1 MKKIFLCIGL
11 AISGLLVQAQTAN
24 PKIQFNG
31 VARGDMSHNWL
42 SSDDTTNVDQ
52 SLGGAALIDLHLD
65 IRPSDAVR
73 ISSTLRVKNAI
84 GGFWG
89 QGASLELR
97 EISIKGVAA
106 KRIKYRFGDIDSKM
120 TPYTLWNYYGECD
133 NNEAEVFRFIREIRH
148 QENFNYGHYW
158 RNQGGDL
165 SWRLGF
171 DEGLESID
179 FNTFAMR
186 NRSLDDG
193 KTPDRLQA
201 GGSMRLRRN
210 SINVSHIGFNYI
222 NLFDLPKTV
231 SKTYYEKYSNG
242 VGTCDFGFFLGRI
255 RAFGELGFSTIDYV
269 DTADTKTIN
278 TKGNFF
284 EVGLEY
290 GLVGAHPYLH
300 ELPQLSARVSFR
312 RVNQNFFSAGAQSKR
327 INYTSDVNVLPV
339 VGTNSYNRTI
349 ALLDLLTDDAIYNQ
363 AISYGLMDYEMIFNN
378 VTPYG
383 KATPNRQGF
392 DVALTYNAIDSTFE
406 TDVEIQLLQDVAG
419 QGSEKKKNY
428 LLAQWKGNVYF
439 DKIFGWNKSVSVTAG
454 YQFASASR
462 DEDRV
467 YKMSKE
473 LVKPVDLHS
482 HTIDLGASV
491 EVINRVD
498 LLAGT
503 KILLYKGTDYKAIL
517 NGFNETVKY
526 QCETYDGSQMLTAAG
541 VRYRFNDNISLTLQY
556 DRFNL
561 KDKNDDG
568 NSYKI
573 NQAFLLFNILF

>member
-31 VARGDMSHNWL
+31 MARGDMSHNWL

-106 KRIKYRFGDIDSKM
+106 KRIKYRFGDIDSRM

-171 DEGLESID
+171 DKGIESID

-201 GGSMRLRRN
+201 GGTMTFHVTN
-210 SINVSHIGFNYI
+210 SSQIGFNYI

-231 SKTYYEKYSNG
+231 SKTYYEKYTNG
-242 VGTCDFGFFLGRI
+242 VGTTDFGFFIGRI
-255 RAFGELGFSTIDYV
+255 HAFGELGFSTINYV
-269 DTADTKTIN
+269 DTADTKTVN

-300 ELPQLSARVSFR
+300 DALPPLSARVSFR

-392 DVALTYNAIDSTFE
+392 DVALTYNAVDSTFD

-491 EVINRVD
+491 EVLNRVD
-498 LLAGT
+498 VLVGT
-503 KILLYKGTDYKAIL
+503 KMLFYKGTDYKAIL

-541 VRYRFNDNISLTLQY
+541 LRYRFNDNISLTLQY

-561 KDKNDDG
+561 KDKNDEG

>member
-31 VARGDMSHNWL
+31 MARGDMSHNWL

-106 KRIKYRFGDIDSKM
+106 KRIKYRFGDIDSRM

-171 DEGLESID
+171 DKGIESID

-201 GGSMRLRRN
+201 GGTMKFHITN
-210 SINVSHIGFNYI
+210 SSQIGFNYI

-242 VGTCDFGFFLGRI
+242 VGTTDFGFFIGRI
-255 RAFGELGFSTIDYV
+255 HAFGELGFSTINYV
-269 DTADTKTIN
+269 DTADTKTVN

-290 GLVGAHPYLH
+290 GLVGAHPYLYG
-300 ELPQLSARVSFR
+300 LPQLSARVSFR

-392 DVALTYNAIDSTFE
+392 DVALTYNAVDSTFD
-406 TDVEIQLLQDVAG
+406 TDVKIQLLQDVAG

-491 EVINRVD
+491 EVLNRVD
-498 LLAGT
+498 VLVGT
-503 KILLYKGTDYKAIL
+503 KMLFYKGTDYKAIL

-541 VRYRFNDNISLTLQY
+541 LRYRFNDNISLTLQY

>member
-31 VARGDMSHNWL
+31 MARGDMSHNWL

-106 KRIKYRFGDIDSKM
+106 KRIKYRFGDIDSRM

-171 DEGLESID
+171 DKGVESID

-201 GGSMRLRRN
+201 GGTMTFHVTN
-210 SINVSHIGFNYI
+210 SSQIGFNYI

-231 SKTYYEKYSNG
+231 SKTYYEKYTNG
-242 VGTCDFGFFLGRI
+242 VGTTDFGFFIGRI
-255 RAFGELGFSTIDYV
+255 HAFGELGFSTINYV

-290 GLVGAHPYLH
+290 GLVGAHPYLLYG
-300 ELPQLSARVSFR
+300 LPQLSARVSFR

-339 VGTNSYNRTI
+339 VGTNSYNRSI

-392 DVALTYNAIDSTFE
+392 DVALTYNAVDSTFD

-491 EVINRVD
+491 EVLNRVD
-498 LLAGT
+498 VLVGT
-503 KILLYKGTDYKAIL
+503 KMLFYKGTDYKAIL

-541 VRYRFNDNISLTLQY
+541 LRYRFNDNISLTLQY

-561 KDKNDDG
+561 KDKNDEG

>member
-31 VARGDMSHNWL
+31 MARGDMSHNWL

-171 DEGLESID
+171 DKGIESID

-201 GGSMRLRRN
+201 GGTMKFHITN
-210 SINVSHIGFNYI
+210 SSQIGFNYI

-231 SKTYYEKYSNG
+231 SKTYYEKYTNG
-242 VGTCDFGFFLGRI
+242 VGTTDFGFFIGRI
-255 RAFGELGFSTIDYV
+255 HAFGELGFSTINYV
-269 DTADTKTIN
+269 DTADTKTVN

-290 GLVGAHPYLH
+290 GLVGTHPYLHH

-392 DVALTYNAIDSTFE
+392 DVALTYNAVDSTFD

-491 EVINRVD
+491 EVLNRVD
-498 LLAGT
+498 VLVGT
-503 KILLYKGTDYKAIL
+503 KMLFYKGTDYKAIL

-541 VRYRFNDNISLTLQY
+541 LRYRFNDNISLTLQY

>member
-11 AISGLLVQAQTAN
+11 VIAGLLVQAQTAN

-106 KRIKYRFGDIDSKM
+106 KRIKYRFGDIDSRM
-120 TPYTLWNYYGECD
+120 TPYTLWNNDGECA
-133 NNEAEVFRFIREIRH
+133 NNEADVFKFIREIRH
-148 QENFNYGHYW
+148 QENFNYRSYW
-158 RNQGGDL
+158 RNQGADL
-165 SWRLGF
+165 AWRLGF
-171 DEGLESID
+171 DKGMESID
-179 FNTFAMR
+179 FTTFAMR

-193 KTPDRLQA
+193 KTPDRMQA
-201 GGSMRLRRN
+201 GGNMQFNITNHSY
-210 SINVSHIGFNYI
+210 IGLNYI

-242 VGTCDFGFFLGRI
+242 VGTSNFNFLLGHTT
-255 RAFGELGFSTIDYV
+255 AFGEFGFSTINYV
-269 DTADTKTIN
+269 DTSDTKTVN

-284 EVGLEY
+284 ELGL
-290 GLVGAHPYLH
+290 LRLIRQSFIVQA
-300 ELPQLSARVSFR
+300 SFR
-312 RVNQNFFSAGAQSKR
+312 RVNPNFFSAGAQSKR

-349 ALLDLLTDDAIYNQ
+349 SLLDLITDDAIYNQ

-392 DVALTYNAIDSTFE
+392 DVHLIYVGDSTF
-406 TDVEIQLLQDVAG
+406 TTEIEVQALQDVAG

-428 LLAQWKGNVYF
+428 LLAQWSGDVYF
-439 DKIFGWNKSVSVTAG
+439 DKIFGWSKSVSLTAG

-462 DEDRV
+462 DENRV
-467 YKMSKE
+467 YKMSKD

-482 HTIDLGASV
+482 HTIDLGTNV
-491 EVINRVD
+491 EILNRVD
-498 LLAGT
+498 VLLGT

-526 QCETYDGSQMLTAAG
+526 KCETYDGSQMLTAAG
-541 VRYRFNDNISLTLQY
+541 LRYRFNDNISLTLQY
-556 DRFNL
+556 DRFNF
-561 KDKNDDG
+561 KDKLDDG

>member
-1 MKKIFLCIGL
+1 MKKIFLGIGL

-31 VARGDMSHNWL
+31 MARGDMSHNWL

-89 QGASLELR
+89 QGATLELR

-106 KRIKYRFGDIDSKM
+106 KRIKYRFGDIDSRM
-120 TPYTLWNYYGECD
+120 TPYTLWNYDGECA
-133 NNEAEVFRFIREIRH
+133 NNEADVFRFIREIRH
-148 QENFNYGHYW
+148 QENFNYGSYW

-171 DEGLESID
+171 DKGIESID

-201 GGSMRLRRN
+201 GGTMKFHVTN
-210 SINVSHIGFNYI
+210 SSQIGFNYI

-231 SKTYYEKYSNG
+231 SKTYYEKYTNG
-242 VGTCDFGFFLGRI
+242 VGTTDFGFFIGRI
-255 RAFGELGFSTIDYV
+255 HAFGELGFSTINYV

-290 GLVGAHPYLH
+290 GLVGAHPYLLYG
-300 ELPQLSARVSFR
+300 LPQLSARVSFR

-428 LLAQWKGNVYF
+428 LLTQWKGNVYF

-482 HTIDLGASV
+482 HTVDLGASV
-491 EVINRVD
+491 EVLNRVD
-498 LLAGT
+498 VLVGT
-503 KILLYKGTDYKAIL
+503 KMLFYKGTDYKAIL

-541 VRYRFNDNISLTLQY
+541 LRYRFNDNISLTLQY

>member
-31 VARGDMSHNWL
+31 MARGDMSHNWL

-106 KRIKYRFGDIDSKM
+106 KRIKYRFGDIDSRM
-120 TPYTLWNYYGECD
+120 TPYTLWNYDGECA
-133 NNEAEVFRFIREIRH
+133 NNEADVFRFIREIRH
-148 QENFNYGHYW
+148 QENFNYGSYW

-171 DEGLESID
+171 DKGIESID

-201 GGSMRLRRN
+201 GGTMKFHITN
-210 SINVSHIGFNYI
+210 SSQIGFNYI

-231 SKTYYEKYSNG
+231 SKTYYEKYTNG
-242 VGTCDFGFFLGRI
+242 VGTTDFGFFIGRI
-255 RAFGELGFSTIDYV
+255 HAFGELGFSTINYV

-300 ELPQLSARVSFR
+300 DALPPLSARVSFR

-392 DVALTYNAIDSTFE
+392 DVALTYNAVDSTFD

-491 EVINRVD
+491 EVLNRVD
-498 LLAGT
+498 VLVGT
-503 KILLYKGTDYKAIL
+503 KMLFYKGTDYKAIL

-541 VRYRFNDNISLTLQY
+541 LRYRFNDNISLTLQY

>member
-89 QGASLELR
+89 QGATLELR

-106 KRIKYRFGDIDSKM
+106 KRIKYRFGDIDSRM
-120 TPYTLWNYYGECD
+120 TPYTLWNYDGECA
-133 NNEAEVFRFIREIRH
+133 NNEADVFRFIREIRH
-148 QENFNYGHYW
+148 QENFNYGSYW

-171 DEGLESID
+171 DKGVGSID
-179 FNTFAMR
+179 FTTFAMR

-201 GGSMRLRRN
+201 GGTMKFHTIS
-210 SINVSHIGFNYI
+210 SSQIGFNYI

-231 SKTYYEKYSNG
+231 SKTYYEKYTNG
-242 VGTCDFGFFLGRI
+242 VGTTDFSFFIGRI
-255 RAFGELGFSTIDYV
+255 HAFGELGFSTINYV
-269 DTADTKTIN
+269 DTADTKTVN

-290 GLVGAHPYLH
+290 GFVGAHPYLYG
-300 ELPQLSARVSFR
+300 LPQLSARVSFR

-339 VGTNSYNRTI
+339 VGTNSYN
-349 ALLDLLTDDAIYNQ
+349 
-363 AISYGLMDYEMIFNN
+363 
-378 VTPYG
+378 
-383 KATPNRQGF
+383 
-392 DVALTYNAIDSTFE
+392 
-406 TDVEIQLLQDVAG
+406 
-419 QGSEKKKNY
+419 
-428 LLAQWKGNVYF
+428 
-439 DKIFGWNKSVSVTAG
+439 
-454 YQFASASR
+454 
-462 DEDRV
+462 
-467 YKMSKE
+467 
-473 LVKPVDLHS
+473 
-482 HTIDLGASV
+482 
-491 EVINRVD
+491 
-498 LLAGT
+498 
-503 KILLYKGTDYKAIL
+503 
-517 NGFNETVKY
+517 
-526 QCETYDGSQMLTAAG
+526 
-541 VRYRFNDNISLTLQY
+541 
-556 DRFNL
+556 
-561 KDKNDDG
+561 
-568 NSYKI
+568 
-573 NQAFLLFNILF
+573 

>member
-106 KRIKYRFGDIDSKM
+106 KRIKYRFGDIDSRM
-120 TPYTLWNYYGECD
+120 TPYTLWNYDGECA
-133 NNEAEVFRFIREIRH
+133 NNEADVFRFIREIRH
-148 QENFNYGHYW
+148 QENFNYGSYW

-171 DEGLESID
+171 DKGIESID

-201 GGSMRLRRN
+201 GGTMKFHITN
-210 SINVSHIGFNYI
+210 SSQIGFNYI

-231 SKTYYEKYSNG
+231 SKTYYEKYTNG
-242 VGTCDFGFFLGRI
+242 VGTTDFGFFIGRI
-255 RAFGELGFSTIDYV
+255 HAFGELGFSTINYV
-269 DTADTKTIN
+269 DTADIKTVN

-300 ELPQLSARVSFR
+300 DAIPPLSARVSFR

-349 ALLDLLTDDAIYNQ
+349 ALLDLITDDAIYNQ

-392 DVALTYNAIDSTFE
+392 DVTLTYNAVDSTFD

-467 YKMSKE
+467 YKMSKD

-482 HTIDLGASV
+482 HTIDLGTSV
-491 EVINRVD
+491 EILNRVD
-498 LLAGT
+498 VLVGT
-503 KILLYKGTDYKAIL
+503 KMLFYKGTDYKAIL

-541 VRYRFNDNISLTLQY
+541 LRYRFNDNISLTLQY

>member
-148 QENFNYGHYW
+148 QENFNYDHYW

-171 DEGLESID
+171 DKGIESID
-179 FNTFAMR
+179 FTTFAMR

-201 GGSMRLRRN
+201 GGTMKFHISNL
-210 SINVSHIGFNYI
+210 SQIGFNYI

-242 VGTCDFGFFLGRI
+242 VGTTDFGFFIGRI
-255 RAFGELGFSTIDYV
+255 HAFGELGFSTINYV
-269 DTADTKTIN
+269 DTSDTKTIN

-284 EVGLEY
+284 EVVLEY
-290 GLVGAHPYLH
+290 GLVGVHPQLDK
-300 ELPQLSARVSFR
+300 LPPLSARVSFR

-392 DVALTYNAIDSTFE
+392 DVALTYNAIDSTFD

-491 EVINRVD
+491 EVLNRVD
-498 LLAGT
+498 VLVGT
-503 KILLYKGTDYKAIL
+503 KMLFYKGTDYKAIL

-541 VRYRFNDNISLTLQY
+541 LRYRFNDNISLTLQY

-561 KDKNDDG
+561 KDKNDEG

>member
-11 AISGLLVQAQTAN
+11 VIAGLLVQAQTAN

-106 KRIKYRFGDIDSKM
+106 KRIKYRFGDIDSRM
-120 TPYTLWNYYGECD
+120 TPYTLWNNDGECA
-133 NNEAEVFRFIREIRH
+133 NNEADVFKFIREIRH
-148 QENFNYGHYW
+148 QENFNYHNYW
-158 RNQGGDL
+158 RNQGADL
-165 SWRLGF
+165 AWRLGF
-171 DEGLESID
+171 DKGMESID
-179 FNTFAMR
+179 FTTFAMR

-193 KTPDRLQA
+193 KTPDRMQA
-201 GGSMRLRRN
+201 GGNMQFNITNHSY
-210 SINVSHIGFNYI
+210 IGLNYI

-231 SKTYYEKYSNG
+231 SKTYYEKYTNG
-242 VGTCDFGFFLGRI
+242 VGTTDFSFKLGKI
-255 RAFGELGFSTIDYV
+255 RTFGELGFSTINYV
-269 DTADTKTIN
+269 DTSDTKTVN

-284 EVGLEY
+284 ELGLSR
-290 GLVGAHPYLH
+290 A
-300 ELPQLSARVSFR
+300 LPQFRMYVEASFR

-349 ALLDLLTDDAIYNQ
+349 ALLDLITDDAIYNQ

-392 DVALTYNAIDSTFE
+392 DILFKRLFLRESTTE
-406 TDVEIQLLQDVAG
+406 LEVQVLQDVAG

-428 LLAQWKGNVYF
+428 LLARWSSIVNVDEIF
-439 DKIFGWNKSVSVTAG
+439 DWNKSVSVTAG

-482 HTIDLGASV
+482 HTIDLGTSV
-491 EVINRVD
+491 EILNRVD
-498 LLAGT
+498 VLLGT

-526 QCETYDGSQMLTAAG
+526 KCETYDGSQMLTAAG
-541 VRYRFNDNISLTLQY
+541 LRYRFNDNISLTMQY
-556 DRFNL
+556 DRFTL
-561 KDKNDDG
+561 KDKIDDG

>member
-106 KRIKYRFGDIDSKM
+106 KRIKYRFGDIDSRM
-120 TPYTLWNYYGECD
+120 TPYTLWNYDGECA
-133 NNEAEVFRFIREIRH
+133 NNEADVFRFIREIRH
-148 QENFNYGHYW
+148 QENFNYGSYW

-171 DEGLESID
+171 DKGIESID

-201 GGSMRLRRN
+201 GGTMKFHITN
-210 SINVSHIGFNYI
+210 SSQIGFNYI

-231 SKTYYEKYSNG
+231 SKTYYEKYTNG
-242 VGTCDFGFFLGRI
+242 VGTTDFGFFIGRI
-255 RAFGELGFSTIDYV
+255 HAFGELGFSTINYV
-269 DTADTKTIN
+269 DTADIKTVN

-300 ELPQLSARVSFR
+300 DAIPPLSARVSFR

-349 ALLDLLTDDAIYNQ
+349 ALLDLITDDAIYNQ

-392 DVALTYNAIDSTFE
+392 DVTLTYNAVDSTFD

-467 YKMSKE
+467 YKMSKD

-482 HTIDLGASV
+482 HTIDLGTSV
-491 EVINRVD
+491 EVLNRVD
-498 LLAGT
+498 VLLGT

-526 QCETYDGSQMLTAAG
+526 KCETYDGSQMLTAAG
-541 VRYRFNDNISLTLQY
+541 LRYRFNDNISLTLQY
-556 DRFNL
+556 DRFNF
-561 KDKNDDG
+561 KDKLDDG

>member
-31 VARGDMSHNWL
+31 MARGDMSHNWL

-171 DEGLESID
+171 DKGIESID

-201 GGSMRLRRN
+201 GGTMTFHVTN
-210 SINVSHIGFNYI
+210 SSQIGFNYI

-242 VGTCDFGFFLGRI
+242 VGTTDFGFFIGRI
-255 RAFGELGFSTIDYV
+255 HAFGELGFSTINYV
-269 DTADTKTIN
+269 DTADTKTVN

-300 ELPQLSARVSFR
+300 DALPPLSARVSFR

-491 EVINRVD
+491 EVLNRVD
-498 LLAGT
+498 VLVGT
-503 KILLYKGTDYKAIL
+503 KMLFYKGTDYKAIL

-541 VRYRFNDNISLTLQY
+541 LRYRFNDNISLTLQY

-561 KDKNDDG
+561 KDKNDEG

>member
-1 MKKIFLCIGL
+1 MKKFLLFIGL
-11 AISGLLVQAQTAN
+11 AVLGVTSQAQTAN

-106 KRIKYRFGDIDSKM
+106 KRLKYRFGDIDSRM
-120 TPYTLWNYYGECD
+120 TPYTLWNNSGECA
-133 NNEAEVFRFIREIRH
+133 NNEADVFRFIREIRH
-148 QENFNYGHYW
+148 QENFNYHNYW
-158 RNQGGDL
+158 RNQGADL
-165 SWRLGF
+165 AWRLGF
-171 DEGLESID
+171 DKGIESID

-193 KTPDRLQA
+193 KTPDRMQA
-201 GGSMRLRRN
+201 GGNMQFNITNHSY
-210 SINVSHIGFNYI
+210 IGLNYI

-242 VGTCDFGFFLGRI
+242 VGTSNFNFLLGHTT
-255 RAFGELGFSTIDYV
+255 AFGEFGFSTINYV
-269 DTADTKTIN
+269 DTSDTKTVN

-284 EVGLEY
+284 ELGL
-290 GLVGAHPYLH
+290 LRLIRQSFIVQA
-300 ELPQLSARVSFR
+300 SFR
-312 RVNQNFFSAGAQSKR
+312 RVNPNFFSAGAQSKR

-349 ALLDLLTDDAIYNQ
+349 SLLDLITDDAVYNQ

-392 DVALTYNAIDSTFE
+392 DVHLIYVGDSPFT
-406 TDVEIQLLQDVAG
+406 TEIEVQALQDVAG

-428 LLAQWKGNVYF
+428 LLAQWSGDVYF
-439 DKIFGWNKSVSVTAG
+439 DKIFAWNKSVSVTAG
-454 YQFASASR
+454 YQFASANR

-467 YKMSKE
+467 YKMSKQ
-473 LVKPVDLHS
+473 LVEAVDLHS
-482 HTIDLGASV
+482 HTIDLGVNV
-491 EVINRVD
+491 ELINRVD
-498 LLAGT
+498 FLLGT
-503 KILLYKGTDYKAIL
+503 KMLWYKGSDFKATL
-517 NGFNETVKY
+517 NEFNETVKY
-526 QCETYDGSQMLTAAG
+526 TCETYDGSQMLYAAG
-541 VRYRFNDNISLTLQY
+541 LRYRFSDNISLTLQY
-556 DRFNL
+556 DRFNY
-561 KDKNDDG
+561 KDKLDEG

-573 NQAFLLFNILF
+573 NQAFLLFNVLF